1 MSLDINIAMERS
13 RRDVSYFYRWL
24 DMVDDASGIEGEWTD
39 APSEPARALL
49 AIAGDTYLPFLSA
62 NEEAL
67 RAGHETFSLEL
78 DGKPYTQGVFKYQLR
93 CLMAL
98 REAWKDLPEDSR
110 VSLTAMIGKNAILL
124 DA

>member
-1 MSLDINIAMERS
+1 MAYLRTERP
-13 RRDVSYFYRWL
+13 YFYRWL
-24 DMVDDASGIEGEWTD
+24 DMVDDASGIEGDWTD
-39 APSEPARALL
+39 APSEPAKALL

-78 DGKPYTQGVFKYQLR
+78 EGKPYTQGVFKYQLR

-98 REAWKDLPEDSR
+98 REAWKDLPEEAR
-110 VSLTAMIGKNAILL
+110 AKLAAFIGENAALL
-124 DA
+124 AA